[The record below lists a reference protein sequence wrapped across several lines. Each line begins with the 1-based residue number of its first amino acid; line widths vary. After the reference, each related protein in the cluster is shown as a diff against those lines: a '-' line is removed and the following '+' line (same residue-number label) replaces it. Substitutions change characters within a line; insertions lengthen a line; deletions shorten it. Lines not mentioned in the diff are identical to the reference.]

1 MATHARIAGFGTHG
15 DVLVGRGL
23 LASLGAHARACVGG
37 EACRAFIV
45 LDRGAA
51 AHSPEAALRAGGFEV
66 ATHTIE
72 PSEAGKSLATCEGV
86 LRAFGEAGL
95 DRWDVVVAVGGGITG
110 DVAGFCAAV
119 YRRGVRV
126 IQCPTTLLAMVD
138 ASVGGKTGVNLAMGG
153 GSGGGVGVGVG
164 VGLAKN
170 MVGAFHDPAL
180 VVIDPETLRT
190 LAARLVRCGLAE
202 CIKHAML
209 CRCVPEADAGLLEWT
224 AAHAAGLGAGDV
236 GALDE
241 LIARN
246 VALKAGVVRADPRE
260 LAPDEAG
267 GRALLNLGHT
277 FGHAIETLPGLR
289 GADGTPLT
297 LMHGEAVGL
306 GLVCAAEAGVRLGVC
321 PAEVGRW
328 VRGVLLAAGLPTR
341 VGGLPAGDVVRA
353 RMAHDKKSRAGT
365 LRLIVPTGPGTA
377 RVLAGVAPEVIDAA
391 LDVIRA

>member
-23 LASLGAHARACVGG
+23 LASLGAHARACVGEG
-37 EACRAFIV
+37 ARRAFIV
-45 LDRGAA
+45 MDRGAA
-51 AHSPEAALRAGGFEV
+51 AHSPEAALRTGGFEV

-138 ASVGGKTGVNLAMGG
+138 ASMGGKTGVNLALAGDAGG
-153 GSGGGVGVGVG
+153 
-164 VGLAKN
+164 GLAKN
-170 MVGAFHDPAL
+170 MVGAFHDPTL

-190 LAARLVRCGLAE
+190 LPARLVRCGLAE
-202 CIKHAML
+202 SIKHAML

-224 AAHAAGLGAGDV
+224 ASHAAGLGAGDA
-236 GALDE
+236 GPLDE

-260 LAPDEAG
+260 LAPDDAG

-289 GADGTPLT
+289 DVSGGTLT
-297 LMHGEAVGL
+297 LLHGEAVGL
-306 GLVCAAEAGVRLGVC
+306 GLICAAEAGVRLGAC
-321 PAEVGRW
+321 PAEVGTW

-353 RMAHDKKSRAGT
+353 RMAHDKKSRGGT

-391 LDVIRA
+391 LDTIRA